1 MARTFTVAAA
11 QMACELGDPAANLA
25 KITGMAKEAADHGAI
40 AVCFPELAVPGYS
53 PTTIAERYYEIS
65 EPVSGPSTEALCAC
79 ARDNGIFIVAGL
91 SERSAVPGK
100 LYNTQITCAPDGS
113 VAAVYRKIH
122 VWGLEKLWW
131 QESCSCEFATF
142 DLPSCRA
149 GTMICYDTNFPET
162 ARCLALLG
170 AQVIFDSA
178 AWRVQEADIWDLAT
192 RARALDNHAYLVCA
206 NLVGVEGETTLNG
219 HSRVIGPRGIVLS
232 ELDGAEEGIA
242 YGEVDLDATARESAQ
257 ALAYLKDRRPE
268 AYGLIADTR
277 DR

>member
-25 KITGMAKEAADHGAI
+25 KITEMAREAAAHGAT
-40 AVCFPELAVPGYS
+40 AVCFPELAIPGYS

-65 EPVSGPSTEALCAC
+65 EPVPGPSTEALCAC
-79 ARDNGIFIVAGL
+79 ARDNGIYIVAGL

-100 LYNTQITCAPDGS
+100 LYNSQVACAPDGTIAS
-113 VAAVYRKIH
+113 LYRKIH

-232 ELDGAEEGIA
+232 ELDGSKEGVA

-257 ALAYLKDRRPE
+257 SLAYLKDRRPE